1 MLEWYCYEHTNGSLH
16 LKRYFSHEEISEAR
30 ESPFVRRIRGPFK
43 AENYEEAMKHM
54 HEVLRVA
61 KEIEEDLS

>member
-16 LKRYFSHEEISEAR
+16 LKRYLGDPLDLAEAR
-30 ESPFVRRIRGPFK
+30 ESSFVKKVMGPFK

-54 HEVLRVA
+54 REILRVT
-61 KEIEEDLS
+61 KEIEHPE